1 MAKTMHVNVPCRI
14 KAIGVGGGGCNAL
27 NRMVKAKIQGLEFIA
42 ANTDVQALML
52 NEASTRIQLGEKA
65 TGGLGSGGDP
75 VKGRRAAEE
84 SREELRE
91 ILSGAHMVFIAAGM
105 GGGTGTGACPVIAE
119 IAKETGALT
128 IGIVTRPFGFEGV
141 RRMQVANEGISQL
154 MAKVNSVIVIPN
166 ERLLS
171 ITDGSATVD
180 SAFKVADD
188 VLMTGVRAICEVIT
202 LPGLINLDFADI
214 KSIMNDAGPAWLSI
228 GHSSGQNRCVE
239 AAQSAIASPLLES
252 SIEGSKGVLYVVTG
266 AANLTLSEVSQ
277 AAEVIKKAVDPE
289 ANVIFG
295 VTLDPSMDSAVR
307 ITLIATGFTS
317 PKAIEATQ
325 KDEAFR
331 HVIKGLDETK
341 LGKPA
346 FMRRPLSMRQRIS
359 GGS

>member
-27 NRMVKAKIQGLEFIA
+27 NRMVRARIQGVEFIA
-42 ANTDVQALML
+42 ANTDVQALMM
-52 NEASTRIQLGEKA
+52 NEAPTRIQLGEKA

-91 ILSGAHMVFIAAGM
+91 ILDGAHMVFIAAGM

-119 IAKETGALT
+119 IAKESGALT

-141 RRMQVANEGISQL
+141 RRQQVANEGIGQL
-154 MAKVNSVIVIPN
+154 MAKVSSVIAIPN

-171 ITDGSATVD
+171 IAEDRETVD
-180 SAFKVADD
+180 NAFRMADD
-188 VLMTGVRAICEVIT
+188 VLMTGVRALSEVIT
-202 LPGLINLDFADI
+202 SPGLINLDFADV
-214 KSIMNDAGPAWLSI
+214 KSIMNDGGPAWLSI
-228 GHSSGQNRCVE
+228 GHSTGRDRTVE
-239 AAQSAIASPLLES
+239 AARSAIASPLLEA
-252 SIEGSKGVLYVVTG
+252 SIDGAKGILYVFTG

-277 AAEVIKKAVDPE
+277 AAEVIKQAVDPE

-295 VTLDPSMDSAVR
+295 VTLDPSMDSEVR

-317 PKAIEATQ
+317 PKAIEATRR
-325 KDEAFR
+325 DEEFR
-331 HVIKGLDETK
+331 HIIRALDETS

-346 FMRRPLSMRQRIS
+346 FMRRPLSLRHRIS

>member
-27 NRMVKAKIQGLEFIA
+27 NRMVQAGIKGIEFIA

-75 VKGRRAAEE
+75 AKGRRAAEE

-91 ILSGAHMVFIAAGM
+91 VLSGAHMVFIAAGM
-105 GGGTGTGACPVIAE
+105 GGGTGTGACPIIAE
-119 IAKETGALT
+119 IAKESGALT

-141 RRMQVANEGISQL
+141 RRAQVANDGISQL
-154 MAKVNSVIVIPN
+154 MAKVNSVIIIPN

-171 ITDGSATVD
+171 IVDERATVD
-180 SAFKVADD
+180 NAFKLADD
-188 VLMTGVRAICEVIT
+188 VLMTGVRAISEVIIS
-202 LPGLINLDFADI
+202 PGLINLDFADV
-214 KSIMNDAGPAWLSI
+214 KSIMCDAGPAWLSI
-228 GHSSGQNRCVE
+228 GHSAGRERTVE
-239 AAQSAIASPLLES
+239 AARSAIASPLLES
-252 SIEGSKGVLYVVTG
+252 SIDGAKGVLYVVTG
-266 AANLTLSEVSQ
+266 ASNLTLSEVSQ

-295 VTLDPSMDSAVR
+295 VTLDSSMDSDVR

-317 PKAIEATQ
+317 PKTVEAQ
-325 KDEAFR
+325 RKDEEFR
-331 HVIKGLDETK
+331 RVIKGLDESS

-346 FMRRPLSMRQRIS
+346 FMRRPLSMRQRVS
-359 GGS
+359 